1 MDAKDAKILIVD
13 DEPRNLDALEA
24 MLEPIGCTC
33 VRAQSGDEALLAL
46 LRHEFAAMVLDIR
59 MPVMSGIDLATLI
72 KQRRRTQDVPI
83 VFLTAHL
90 VDDEDVLRGYGAGAV
105 DYLGKPVN
113 ANILR
118 SKIAVFVDLYRKTG
132 ALARLNTA
140 LENEVAERQ
149 RAQEALQ
156 QANQELELRVRERTA
171 ELTVAHRG
179 LRESVERLRLA
190 LEVAEMAAWEWDIQK
205 ELMTWSHDPE
215 ALFGFPRGAF
225 GADRRLFAAMHAD
238 DRRRMEEALRSAMIN
253 GSYVGEYRIVR
264 PDGSTVWITES
275 GRAIRAD
282 DGSVEKLVGVSRD
295 VTAERE
301 AAQERERLLASERR
315 ARALAEQQGRL
326 KDEFL
331 ATLSHELRTPMN
343 VILGWLDIL
352 ASGAPI
358 RDVKST
364 VALIR
369 RNAQLQAKLID
380 ELLDMNRL
388 LSGNLRL
395 ELGVVDVGAT
405 LQTALQGLKPA
416 ADAKGIQLSAR
427 IDNTPAVQIAA
438 DNQRVQQV
446 LWNLLHNAI
455 KFTEAGGRVESTVC
469 RVDRQVH
476 IVVQDSGRGIAVE
489 FLPHVFERFRQ
500 EDSSTT
506 RAFFGLGL
514 GLSISKHLVEAHGGT
529 IEAHSDG
536 RGCGATFTV
545 KLPAGVPAAPPQSG
559 AAGASGDSARRL
571 SA

>member
-1 MDAKDAKILIVD
+1 MDPKDAKILIVD

-24 MLEPIGCTC
+24 MLDPIGCTC
-33 VRAQSGDEALLAL
+33 VRARSGDEALLAL
-46 LRHEFAAMVLDIR
+46 LKHEFAAMVLDIR
-59 MPVMSGIDLATLI
+59 MPMMSGIDLAKLI

-105 DYLGKPVN
+105 DYLSKPVN

-132 ALARLNTA
+132 ALARLNAT

-149 RAQEALQ
+149 KAQEALQ

-190 LEVAEMAAWEWDIQK
+190 LEVAEMAAWEWDVDK
-205 ELMTWSHDPE
+205 ARMTWSHDPE
-215 ALFGFPRGAF
+215 ALFGFPHGAF
-225 GADRRLFAAMHAD
+225 GSDRRLFTAMHPD
-238 DRRRMEEALRSAMIN
+238 DRQRMEEALSSAMST
-253 GSYVGEYRIVR
+253 GAYVGEYRIVR
-264 PDGSTVWITES
+264 PDATTVWITES
-275 GRAIRAD
+275 GRAIKGE
-282 DGSVEKLVGVSRD
+282 DGSIEKFVGVSRD
-295 VTAERE
+295 MTAERE
-301 AAQERERLLASERR
+301 AAQERERLLASEQR
-315 ARALAEQQGRL
+315 ARASAEQQGRL

-331 ATLSHELRTPMN
+331 ATLSHELRTPLN
-343 VILGWLDIL
+343 VVLGWLDIL

-358 RDVKST
+358 RDFKST
-364 VALIR
+364 IALIQ

-388 LSGNLRL
+388 LSGSLRL
-395 ELGVVDVGAT
+395 EVGAVDVGAT
-405 LQTALQGLKPA
+405 LQTTLQGLKPA
-416 ADAKGIQLSAR
+416 ADAKGIQMSAQ
-427 IDNTPAVQIAA
+427 IDTAPVQIAA
-438 DNQRVQQV
+438 DNQRVQQI

-455 KFTEAGGRVESTVC
+455 KFTETGGRVESSVR

-500 EDSSTT
+500 EDSSAT
-506 RAFFGLGL
+506 REFFGLGL

-536 RGCGATFTV
+536 RGRGATFTV
-545 KLPAGVPAAPPQSG
+545 KLPAGAPAAVQAGSAGDPAQS
-559 AAGASGDSARRL
+559 L

>member
-118 SKIAVFVDLYRKTG
+118 SKVAVFVDLYRKTG

-506 RAFFGLGL
+506 REFFGLGL

>member
-46 LRHEFAAMVLDIR
+46 LKHEFAAMVLDIR

-132 ALARLNTA
+132 ALARLNAA

-190 LEVAEMAAWEWDIQK
+190 LEVAEMAAWEWDIGK

-225 GADRRLFAAMHAD
+225 GQDRRLFAAMHAD
-238 DRRRMEEALRSAMIN
+238 DRRRMEEALSSAMIT

-369 RNAQLQAKLID
+369 RNAQLQAKLIE

-395 ELGVVDVGAT
+395 DLGVVDVGAT

-427 IDNTPAVQIAA
+427 IDTPAVQIAA
-438 DNQRVQQV
+438 DNQRVQQI

-455 KFTEAGGRVESTVC
+455 KFTEAGGRVESSVS

-506 RAFFGLGL
+506 REFFGLGL

-536 RGCGATFTV
+536 HGCGATFTV
-545 KLPAGVPAAPPQSG
+545 KLPAGVPAPPQSG
-559 AAGASGDSARRL
+559 APGDSARSL
-571 SA
+571 PA